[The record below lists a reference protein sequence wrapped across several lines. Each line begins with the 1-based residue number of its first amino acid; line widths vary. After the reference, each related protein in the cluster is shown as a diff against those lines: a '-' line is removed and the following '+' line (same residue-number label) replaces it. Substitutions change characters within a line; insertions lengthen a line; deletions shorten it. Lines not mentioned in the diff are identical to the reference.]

1 MTLPILVVGVF
12 VLVLCIRLA
21 LRMLRSDPGL
31 VTTDDFL
38 RAQQSLGSMSIK
50 TATIKRILSDE
61 DLAFVSRPGSDELRR
76 TFLRERKTLVLHW
89 FRTTQ
94 RQVGYLMD
102 IHLRLAATATPTPG
116 SELRLAL
123 QYAVFMS
130 STSCLMAVF
139 WVFGPFNAQRTLS
152 YLLNFVEEL
161 LGTFRTRLE
170 VVNPTQLRPDE
181 SLIH

>member
-1 MTLPILVVGVF
+1 MKLPILFVGIF

-21 LRMLRSDPGL
+21 LRMLRGDPRF
-31 VTTDDFL
+31 VTADDFL
-38 RAQQSLGSMSIK
+38 KAQQSLGSMAIK
-50 TATIKRILSDE
+50 TSTIKRILSEE

-76 TFLRERKTLVLHW
+76 AFLRERKNLVLHW

-94 RQVGYLMD
+94 TQVGYLMD

-130 STSCLMAVF
+130 STTCLIAVF
-139 WVFGPFNAQRTLS
+139 WVFGPFNAHRTLS

-161 LGTFRTRLE
+161 LGTFRARLD
-170 VVNPTQLRPDE
+170 VVNPAQLRPDE
-181 SLIH
+181 SLVH